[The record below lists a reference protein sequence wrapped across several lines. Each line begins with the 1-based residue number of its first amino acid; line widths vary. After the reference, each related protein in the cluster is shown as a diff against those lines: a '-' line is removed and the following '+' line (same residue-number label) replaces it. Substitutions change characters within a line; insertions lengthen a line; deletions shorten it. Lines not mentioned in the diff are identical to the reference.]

1 MNILAPSKKAL
12 TVHAYLALWP
22 FLIATGGMQ
31 AVVQGGMPMKL
42 YHKII
47 IGLVLGLVA
56 GLILGEKAAYLKPI
70 GDIFIRCLRLIVVPL
85 ILSTLITGV
94 VNAGDVRNLGKLGF
108 RTVAYFMITTAI
120 AVVIGLIVANIID
133 PGTGLHLGELG
144 EIKRPDTVGPA
155 EMIVSM
161 FPINPIESLAKGAV
175 LQIIVFALLFGAGLS
190 MTGEAGEPVKKFF
203 EGVAEVMF
211 KISDIVIG
219 FAPYGVFAL
228 IAWTAGKFGLDILMP
243 MAKLII
249 ATMVA
254 CLAHI
259 VITYTGAVSIIGRIS
274 PFSFLKK
281 VMEPALVGLSTCSAA
296 AAFPFSMRAQKQLGV
311 PRKVFGFTMPMALTI
326 NMDGT
331 ALYQAVAATFVA
343 NAFGIDLTITQQA
356 TIVLTAVLASVGT
369 ASIPGGGL
377 IMLTMVLE
385 SVGLPLEG
393 IAIVA
398 GIDRILDMFR
408 TTTNIF
414 GDNSSGVVVAAL
426 GKELDREMAATSLDQ
441 MEAIEVEG

>member
-1 MNILAPSKKAL
+1 
-12 TVHAYLALWP
+12 
-22 FLIATGGMQ
+22 
-31 AVVQGGMPMKL
+31 MKL
-42 YHKII
+42 YHKI
-47 IGLVLGLVA
+47 LL
-56 GLILGEKAAYLKPI
+56 GLILGIITGLILGDKAAYLKPI

-94 VNAGDVRNLGKLGF
+94 VSTGDVRNLGKLGF
-108 RTVAYFMITTAI
+108 RTLAYFMGTTTV
-120 AVVIGLIVANIID
+120 AVVIGLIVANFVQ
-133 PGTGLHLGELG
+133 PGTGLSLG
-144 EIKRPDTVGPA
+144 EIAAIQRPETVGPM
-155 EMIVSM
+155 EMLVSM
-161 FPINPIESLAKGAV
+161 FPINPMEALAKGRV

-203 EGVAEVMF
+203 EGIAEVMF
-211 KISDIVIG
+211 KVSDIVIS

-228 IAWTAGKFGLDILMP
+228 IAWTTGKFGLDILMP
-243 MAKLII
+243 MAKLIA
-249 ATMVA
+249 ATFLA
-254 CLAHI
+254 CTAHI
-259 VITYTGAVSIIGRIS
+259 LFTYTGLIALIGRVS
-274 PFSFLKK
+274 PVAFLKK

-311 PRKVFGFTMPMALTI
+311 PKKVFGFTMPMALTI

-331 ALYQAVAATFVA
+331 ALYQSVAAMFVA
-343 NAFGIDLTITQQA
+343 NAFGIELTITQQA

-414 GDNSSGVVVAAL
+414 GDNSAGVVVASL
-426 GKELDREMAATSLDQ
+426 GGELDREVAATSLDKLE
-441 MEAIEVEG
+441 EAEAHK

>member
-1 MNILAPSKKAL
+1 
-12 TVHAYLALWP
+12 
-22 FLIATGGMQ
+22 
-31 AVVQGGMPMKL
+31 MKL

-47 IGLVLGLVA
+47 VGLVLGIIA
-56 GLILGEKAAYLKPI
+56 GLLLGDKAEYLKPI
-70 GDIFIRCLRLIVVPL
+70 GDIFIRCLRVIVVPL

-94 VNAGDVRNLGKLGF
+94 VSTGDVRKMGALGF
-108 RTVAYFMITTAI
+108 RTIGYFMMTTTI
-120 AVVIGLIVANIID
+120 AVIIGLVIANVIE
-133 PGTGLHLGELG
+133 PGTGLSLG
-144 EIKRPDTVGPA
+144 EITAIKRPETIGPMQ
-155 EMIVSM
+155 MIVNM
-161 FPINPIESLAKGAV
+161 FPINPMESLAQGRV

-203 EGVAEVMF
+203 ESVTEVMF
-211 KISDIVIG
+211 RISDIVIS

-228 IAWTAGKFGLDILMP
+228 IAWTTGKFGLDILMP
-243 MAKLII
+243 MGKLIV
-249 ATMVA
+249 ATLIA
-254 CLAHI
+254 CLVHI
-259 VITYTGAVSIIGRIS
+259 LVTYTGIIALLGKIS
-274 PFSFLKK
+274 PVAFLKK
-281 VMEPALVGLSTCSAA
+281 VMEPAMIGLSTCSAA

-311 PRKVFGFTMPMALTI
+311 PKKVFGFTMPMALTI

-331 ALYQAVAATFVA
+331 ALYQSVAAMFVA
-343 NAFGIDLTITQQA
+343 NAFGIELTLTQQA

-398 GIDRILDMFR
+398 GVDRILDMFR

-414 GDNSSGVVVAAL
+414 GDNSAGVVVAAM
-426 GKELDREMAATSLDQ
+426 GKELDRETAATPLDQ
-441 MEAIEVEG
+441 FEKAKTTP

>member
-1 MNILAPSKKAL
+1 
-12 TVHAYLALWP
+12 
-22 FLIATGGMQ
+22 
-31 AVVQGGMPMKL
+31 MKL

-47 IGLVLGLVA
+47 LGLVLGVIA
-56 GLILGEKAAYLKPI
+56 GLILGENAAYLKPV

-85 ILSTLITGV
+85 ILSTLIMGV
-94 VNAGDVRNLGKLGF
+94 VSTGDVRNLGKLGM
-108 RTVAYFMITTAI
+108 RTVIYFIGTTTI
-120 AVVIGLIVANIID
+120 AVVFGLIVANFVQ
-133 PGTGLHLGELG
+133 PGTGLSLGELS
-144 EIKRPDTVGPA
+144 EIKRPDTVGPM
-155 EMIVSM
+155 EMIVNM
-161 FPINPIESLAKGAV
+161 FPINPVESLAKGRV

-190 MTGEAGEPVKKFF
+190 MVGEKGEPVKKFF

-211 KISDIVIG
+211 KISDIVIS

-228 IAWTAGKFGLDILMP
+228 IAWTTGRFGLDILMP
-243 MAKLII
+243 MAKLIG
-249 ATMVA
+249 ATFLA
-254 CLAHI
+254 CACHI
-259 VITYTGAVSIIGRIS
+259 LFTYTGAIAIIGRIS
-274 PFSFLKK
+274 PMAYLKK
-281 VMEPALVGLSTCSAA
+281 VMEPAMIGLSTCSAA

-311 PRKVFGFTMPMALTI
+311 PENVFGFTMPMALTI

-331 ALYQAVAATFVA
+331 ALYQSVAAIFVA
-343 NAFGIDLTITQQA
+343 NAFGIDLTLTQQG
-356 TIVLTAVLASVGT
+356 TIVMTAVLASIGT

-414 GDNSSGVVVAAL
+414 GDNSAGVVVAAL
-426 GKELDREMAATSLDQ
+426 GGELDREVAHAPLEQ
-441 MEAIEVEG
+441 LEEAESRG

>member
-1 MNILAPSKKAL
+1 
-12 TVHAYLALWP
+12 
-22 FLIATGGMQ
+22 
-31 AVVQGGMPMKL
+31 MKL
-42 YHKII
+42 YHKIML
-47 IGLVLGLVA
+47 GLVLGIIA
-56 GLILGEKAAYLKPI
+56 GLVLGEKAAYLKPI
-70 GDIFIRCLRLIVVPL
+70 GDIFIRCLRVIVVPL

-94 VNAGDVRNLGKLGF
+94 VSTGDIRNLGKLGIRTF
-108 RTVAYFMITTAI
+108 VYFMATTTVAVT
-120 AVVIGLIVANIID
+120 VGLVVANFMQ
-133 PGTGLHLGELG
+133 PGTGLSLG
-144 EIKRPDTVGPA
+144 EIASISRPETMGPM
-155 EMIVSM
+155 EMIVNM
-161 FPINPIESLAKGAV
+161 FPINPMESLAKGRV

-211 KISDIVIG
+211 KISDIVIS

-228 IAWTAGKFGLDILMP
+228 IAWTTGKFGLDILLP
-243 MAKLII
+243 MGKLILATFI
-249 ATMVA
+249 ACA
-254 CLAHI
+254 AHI
-259 VITYTGAVSIIGRIS
+259 LITYTGLITIIGRIS
-274 PFSFLKK
+274 PISFLKK
-281 VMEPALVGLSTCSAA
+281 VMEPAMIGLSTCSAA

-331 ALYQAVAATFVA
+331 ALYQSVAAMFVA
-343 NAFGIDLTITQQA
+343 NAFGIELTITQQA
-356 TIVLTAVLASVGT
+356 TIVITAVLASVGT

-414 GDNSSGVVVAAL
+414 GDNSAGVIVAAL
-426 GKELDREMAATSLDQ
+426 GGELDREKAATSLEQ
-441 MEAIEVEG
+441 LEEVESQS

>member
-1 MNILAPSKKAL
+1 
-12 TVHAYLALWP
+12 
-22 FLIATGGMQ
+22 
-31 AVVQGGMPMKL
+31 MKL

-47 IGLVLGLVA
+47 LGLVLGIIA
-56 GLILGEKAAYLKPI
+56 GLVLGDKAAYLKPI
-70 GDIFIRCLRLIVVPL
+70 GDIFIRCLRVIVVPL

-94 VNAGDVRNLGKLGF
+94 VSTGDVRNLGKLGF
-108 RTVAYFMITTAI
+108 RTIGYFMMTTTI
-120 AVVIGLIVANIID
+120 AVIIGLVVANIIQ
-133 PGTGLHLGELG
+133 PGIGLSLG
-144 EIKRPDTVGPA
+144 EITAVKRPETVGPMQ
-155 EMIVSM
+155 MIVSM
-161 FPINPIESLAKGAV
+161 FPINPMESLAQGRV

-203 EGVAEVMF
+203 ESVAEVMF
-211 KISDIVIG
+211 KISDIVIS

-228 IAWTAGKFGLDILMP
+228 IAWTTGKFGLDILLP
-243 MAKLII
+243 MGKLIVATFI
-249 ATMVA
+249 ACSV
-254 CLAHI
+254 HI
-259 VITYTGAVSIIGRIS
+259 LVSYTGLITVIGRIS
-274 PFSFLKK
+274 PLAFLKK
-281 VMEPALVGLSTCSAA
+281 VMEPAMIGLSTCSAA

-331 ALYQAVAATFVA
+331 ALYQSVAAMFVA
-343 NAFGIDLTITQQA
+343 NAFGIDLTLTQQA

-414 GDNSSGVVVAAL
+414 GDNSAGVVVAAM
-426 GKELDREMAATSLDQ
+426 GKELDREVAATSLDQ
-441 MEAIEVEG
+441 LEEAEASS